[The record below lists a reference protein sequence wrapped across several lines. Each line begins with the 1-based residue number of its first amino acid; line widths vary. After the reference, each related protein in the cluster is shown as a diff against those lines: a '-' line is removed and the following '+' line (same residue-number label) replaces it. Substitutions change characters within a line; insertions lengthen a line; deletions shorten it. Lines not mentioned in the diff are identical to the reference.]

1 MKRNVF
7 STEPRI
13 RGEFLLIATIF
24 VVLFDFTERGDS
36 FDTHLYFEAGSR
48 LLDGKMDCLRTPVY
62 PLILQFSLLLF
73 GSGGA
78 GVFVT
83 VLQSVLHLL
92 SVYLLIRIGRQ
103 LFSTRYLAE
112 CVALYYSVVIAPAWC
127 NELLTESL
135 SMSLMIIMVYE
146 MMTLLRKWSYV
157 RAVGI
162 HLLAFV
168 MIMLRPTFL
177 ILLVVLPVVWTIF
190 CLRSSVYIRGVILLM
205 LGCFVGIGVLMYAQN
220 MEQHFGK
227 KSLTISF
234 LANDVYILK
243 NSGLWDI
250 EAIRNKEAKEKCL
263 CVDSLWTCNYEPLYR
278 MVTEDSSVLALLDE
292 ACDDMKMAHRQEW
305 FRYRTRLVIE
315 SFESRFPASVNTHSF
330 VGCCLFLWSL
340 LLAPPLSLFYLML
353 TLACVLLMW
362 YVVRRK
368 KVLFWPSVI
377 TMMAAMHCVGIM
389 LSACEGFGR
398 LMLPAYPLF
407 LLIVGMTID
416 VVVVHDSKK

>member
-1 MKRNVF
+1 MNSMKRNVF

-13 RGEFLLIATIF
+13 RGEFLILLIATIF

-190 CLRSSVYIRGVILLM
+190 CLRSSVRIRGIILLM
-205 LGCFVGIGVLMYAQN
+205 LCF
-220 MEQHFGK
+220 F
-227 KSLTISF
+227 
-234 LANDVYILK
+234 
-243 NSGLWDI
+243 
-250 EAIRNKEAKEKCL
+250 
-263 CVDSLWTCNYEPLYR
+263 YR
-278 MVTEDSSVLALLDE
+278 
-292 ACDDMKMAHRQEW
+292 CW
-305 FRYRTRLVIE
+305 
-315 SFESRFPASVNTHSF
+315 SVNVCS
-330 VGCCLFLWSL
+330 
-340 LLAPPLSLFYLML
+340 
-353 TLACVLLMW
+353 
-362 YVVRRK
+362 
-368 KVLFWPSVI
+368 
-377 TMMAAMHCVGIM
+377 
-389 LSACEGFGR
+389 
-398 LMLPAYPLF
+398 
-407 LLIVGMTID
+407 
-416 VVVVHDSKK
+416 